1 MGKIKVSIKD
11 IAKKAGVSIAT
22 VSRVIN
28 NKGKYSQ
35 ETRDRVLKII
45 QEYDYTPNMTAKALR
60 TRRQQA
66 IGVILPEVTNEF
78 FAAITLKIQ
87 EQLFDLGYITIIFNT
102 SYKTEYAVRYSEML
116 KAQNV
121 SGIICVYDRQTD
133 IANYPENIPIVYIG
147 YDPKTNVRRKNF
159 ARVYVDLAHAS
170 WMVTNTLIARGCQQ
184 ILYMSNW
191 LKTEEGVSERFIGF
205 KRAMEENGL
214 RIDKRLL
221 IDVDTTGSSSA
232 YAAVTRLIESGI
244 KFDGVACNSDQ
255 AATGAIF
262 ALNAH
267 NFRVPQDVKVIG
279 FDNMA
284 VSRHFMPSI
293 SSVEMRLELQSKY
306 AVECMM
312 AMING
317 EQNNKTQHIISAE
330 VILRETT

>member
-1 MGKIKVSIKD
+1 MGKSKVSIKD
-11 IAKKAGVSIAT
+11 IAIKAGVSVAT

-28 NKGKYSQ
+28 NKGKYSNQ
-35 ETRDRVLKII
+35 TRERVLKVIE
-45 QEYDYTPNMTAKALR
+45 EYDYTPNMTAKALR
-60 TRRQQA
+60 IKRQQA

-78 FAAITLKIQ
+78 FAAITLEIQ
-87 EQLFDLGYITIIFNT
+87 EKLFDLGYTTMIFNT
-102 SYKTEYAVRYSEML
+102 SYKMEYATRYSEML

-121 SGIICVYDRQTD
+121 SGVICVYDRQTD
-133 IANYPENIPIVYIG
+133 ITNYPETIPMVFIG
-147 YDPKTNVRRKNF
+147 HDPKTMTGRENF

-170 WMVTNTLIARGCQQ
+170 WMVTNTLISKGCRK

-191 LKTEEGVSERFIGF
+191 LKTAEGVSERFIGF

-214 RIDKRLL
+214 SIDKRLL

-232 YAAVTRLIESGI
+232 YQAVTRLIKTGI
-244 KFDGVACNSDQ
+244 EFDGVACNSDQ

-262 ALNAH
+262 ALNSN

-284 VSRHFMPSI
+284 ISRHFMPSI
-293 SSVEMRLELQSKY
+293 SSVEMRPELQSKY

-312 AMING
+312 AMINN
-317 EQNNKTQHIISAE
+317 EKINKTQHIVSAE
-330 VILRETT
+330 VILREST

>member
-1 MGKIKVSIKD
+1 MGKSKVSIKD
-11 IAKKAGVSIAT
+11 IAIKAGVSVAT

-28 NKGKYSQ
+28 NKGKYSKQ
-35 ETRDRVLKII
+35 TREHVLKVIE
-45 QEYDYTPNMTAKALR
+45 EYDYTPNMTAKALR
-60 TRRQQA
+60 IKRQQA

-87 EQLFDLGYITIIFNT
+87 EKLFDLGYTTMIFNT
-102 SYKTEYAVRYSEML
+102 SYKTEYATRYSEML

-121 SGIICVYDRQTD
+121 SGVICVYDRQTD
-133 IANYPENIPIVYIG
+133 ITNYPETIPMVFIG
-147 YDPKTNVRRKNF
+147 HDPKTMTGRENF

-170 WMVTNTLIARGCQQ
+170 WMVTNTLISKGCRK

-191 LKTEEGVSERFIGF
+191 LKTAEGVSERFIGF

-214 RIDKRLL
+214 SIDKRLL

-232 YAAVTRLIESGI
+232 YQAVTRLIKTGI
-244 KFDGVACNSDQ
+244 EFDGVACNSDQ

-262 ALNAH
+262 ALNSN

-279 FDNMA
+279 FDNM
-284 VSRHFMPSI
+284 VISRHFMPSI
-293 SSVEMRLELQSKY
+293 SSVEMRPELQSKY

-312 AMING
+312 AMINN
-317 EQNNKTQHIISAE
+317 EKINKTQHIVSAE
-330 VILRETT
+330 VILREST